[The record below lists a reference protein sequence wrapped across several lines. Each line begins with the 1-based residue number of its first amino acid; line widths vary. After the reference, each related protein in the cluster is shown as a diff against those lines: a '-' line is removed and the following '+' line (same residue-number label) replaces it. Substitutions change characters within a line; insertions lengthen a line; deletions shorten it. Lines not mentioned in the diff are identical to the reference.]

1 METTAA
7 GIACWRCGARIDD
20 ALFPLRREEV
30 CAACNADLHVC
41 KQCRFFN
48 ARVSDG
54 CDEPLAGGVSNK
66 ERANFCDYFTAVSPA
81 ADTASDME
89 ARARADLDAL
99 FGGGSGGTSSTDA
112 DANRSELERLFGLR
126 KDPD

>member
-1 METTAA
+1 MQPTVA
-7 GIACWRCGARIDD
+7 GIACWRCATRIDD

-30 CAACNADLHVC
+30 CPACNADLHVC

-54 CDEPLAGGVSNK
+54 CDEPLAGGVANK

-81 ADTASDME
+81 AGHAADKE
-89 ARARADLDAL
+89 ARARAELEAL
-99 FGGGSGGTSSTDA
+99 FGGGAAASTEA
-112 DANRSELERLFGLR
+112 DANRTELERLFGLR
-126 KDPD
+126 KDAD